1 MAPLARS
8 GGDDNGDQRR
18 RLSDDAPGASTPPFR
33 CLPVPVGAYAPPH
46 PSWRRSSRR
55 CRTSSRLASS
65 WRALHRQN
73 VEAIGR
79 AGSRQCTWPARNV
92 WAIGQAGSWLLVW
105 PARGATHVSRAT
117 HASRD
122 ACKATPSHTAPTREW
137 PCQARTREPPT
148 LRARCASSVPAYPFT
163 FTQALLCLVNF
174 ALATLVWPCA
184 LSLHFRRQLRLRRE
198 SQPQQRRQ
206 RRQGPHDPM
215 RRAQIGSS
223 SGGGGGSNGGKG
235 AGHAGNGSSSSNGAK
250 GTAAAASSSSS
261 SNAPPPPPRV
271 ELFYRRVFVP
281 MLRRRHVSLLLVGCC
296 AALTTGV
303 RLRITASA
311 RQNRP

>member
-1 MAPLARS
+1 VAPLARS

-33 CLPVPVGAYAPPH
+33 CLPVPVGAFAPPH

-148 LRARCASSVPAYPFT
+148 FARTLRLIRSCVSVHIHAGAAVPGQLCACDAR
-163 FTQALLCLVNF
+163 
-174 ALATLVWPCA
+174 LAVRA
-184 LSLHFRRQLRLRRE
+184 LSPLSPPAATPQRIAAAAAAAAAARAARPDATGTDRQ
-198 SQPQQRRQ
+198 QQRR
-206 RRQGPHDPM
+206 RRWQ
-215 RRAQIGSS
+215 
-223 SGGGGGSNGGKG
+223 
-235 AGHAGNGSSSSNGAK
+235 
-250 GTAAAASSSSS
+250 
-261 SNAPPPPPRV
+261 
-271 ELFYRRVFVP
+271 
-281 MLRRRHVSLLLVGCC
+281 
-296 AALTTGV
+296 
-303 RLRITASA
+303 
-311 RQNRP
+311 